1 MGFSAILFLLI
12 QWKSWNIYQTRQS
25 KVQMVWW
32 DAIKQ
37 VDYEVLPG
45 WNKDITNVRS
55 YQELPVEARRY
66 VERIEELVEL
76 PIHYI
81 GVGPGRHA
89 LIVKV

>member
-12 QWKSWNIYQTRQS
+12 QWIFWNIYQMRQS
-25 KVQMVWW
+25 KVQMVLW

-55 YQELPVEARRY
+55 YQELPVEAKRY
-66 VERIEELVEL
+66 VERIEELVGL

-81 GVGPGRHA
+81 GVGPGRDA